1 MKIEDEI
8 HGRFRNEYHK
18 GAINLTYTT
27 NQLNY
32 HFYNVIKEHNLTP
45 QQYNILRVLRGY
57 STQPSSIG
65 FLRDRMLDKHSDV
78 SRIVEKLFERQLVT
92 RCENS
97 IDRRQKDVSITESG
111 KELLKKMD
119 DCERKVDTLLINL
132 SEEEVKLLNDLLDKI
147 RG

>member
-1 MKIEDEI
+1 MRIEDEI

-18 GAINLTYTT
+18 GAINLTFTT

-32 HFYNVIKEHNLTP
+32 HFYNVIREHNLTP

-65 FLRDRMLDKHSDV
+65 FLKECMLDRHSDV
-78 SRIVEKLFERQLVT
+78 SRIIEKLHERGLVD
-92 RCENS
+92 RHENA
-97 IDRRQKDVSITESG
+97 IDRRQKDVTITDAGREV
-111 KELLKKMD
+111 LQKMD

-132 SEEEVKLLNDLLDKI
+132 TEEEVKTLNALLDKI